1 MRHIP
6 FSCLLLD
13 CLLLALAIASLQ
25 SKRKLVACGKV
36 KVQREVDVQM

>member
-13 CLLLALAIASLQ
+13 CLLLAIASLQ
-25 SKRKLVACGKV
+25 SKLEACRLWKSEGAE
-36 KVQREVDVQM
+36 RS

>member
-25 SKRKLVACGKV
+25 SKLVACGKV

>member
-25 SKRKLVACGKV
+25 SKLEACRLWKSEGAE
-36 KVQREVDVQM
+36 RS